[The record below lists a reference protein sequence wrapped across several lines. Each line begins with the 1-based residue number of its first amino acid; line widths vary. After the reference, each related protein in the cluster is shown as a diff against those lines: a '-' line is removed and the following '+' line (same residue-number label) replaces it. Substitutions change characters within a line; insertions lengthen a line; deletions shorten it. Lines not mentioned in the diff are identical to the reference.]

1 MGFIP
6 TYAPTKGMISGMKIS
21 ISLSSQDLEFLD
33 SYSRVHKASRSAV
46 VRRAVGLLRVSE
58 LSSDYAAAFDE
69 WADHGHDEAWEA
81 TVADGV

>member
-1 MGFIP
+1 
-6 TYAPTKGMISGMKIS
+6 MKIS
-21 ISLSSQDLEFLD
+21 ISLSSEDLAFLD
-33 SYSRVHKASRSAV
+33 SYARVHQASRSAA

-69 WADHGHDEAWEA
+69 WADHGHGEEWDA